1 MMSTSESSQEVESRG
16 FLDRMNEYFSKG
28 EPKVGYGDNVMPIEP
43 VQYTASG
50 FDYPI
55 DRMNYDYYYDLP
67 QTTNGLQINR
77 HQNLLLSNHLNRLRQ
92 NFGGYLGGYCYEDV
106 VSLPIVIGLFA
117 GLIIMFWVL
126 HSKIWSNGG
135 RRKRSLFSFLE
146 GDLSTHIHNFVYNG
160 NHSY

>member
-1 MMSTSESSQEVESRG
+1 MMSSSESSQEVESRG

-55 DRMNYDYYYDLP
+55 DRITYDYYYDLP
-67 QTTNGLQINR
+67 QTVNGLQVNSLQNR
-77 HQNLLLSNHLNRLRQ
+77 LFANQLNRLRQ
-92 NFGGYLGGYCYEDV
+92 NFGGFNLGGYCYEDV

-135 RRKRSLFSFLE
+135 RRKRSSFSLLQE

-160 NHSY
+160 NY